1 MGRATAGKSSL
12 LKVCSHVG
20 RFSEVRKVGR
30 EKFWESS
37 HLMIGIGKV
46 GWLTPGV
53 FRLRVEGG
61 V

>member
-1 MGRATAGKSSL
+1 MGRETAGKLSL

-37 HLMIGIGKV
+37 HLMIGK
-46 GWLTPGV
+46 GWLADAWG
-53 FRLRVEGG
+53 FRLRMKGG

>member
-1 MGRATAGKSSL
+1 MGKSSL

-30 EKFWESS
+30 EKFWVSS

>member
-1 MGRATAGKSSL
+1 MGRAEVGMSSL

-20 RFSEVRKVGR
+20 RVSEVRKVGR

-37 HLMIGIGKV
+37 HLMIGK
-46 GWLTPGV
+46 GWLADAWG
-53 FRLRVEGG
+53 FKVEDEGWS